1 MADSSPAP
9 DLPEDQQEEVL
20 YFFLYFVATCL
31 SIFFLILLVFLC
43 FSGRICVYIC
53 YIVHKV
59 QVGFF
64 PTHIHHPHCF
74 LVQPSVPERAPL
86 IIETDYFPR
95 PGYDGYCLLGQE
107 EPEQLIRN
115 NNTEDAESGSEDTR
129 RVLVEAGLLL
139 TRSIDIDLG
148 GHHRMVT
155 SSVQAPETVAIRLK
169 PTDGQGGS
177 GSGQNTPSNY
187 PRGIL
192 TPERR
197 RALRRNG
204 ESLKAVSFNPR
215 TECLLLEDI

>member
-1 MADSSPAP
+1 MSTFATLCIKYRYVKSQIHIQKKHHINSSP
-9 DLPEDQQEEVL
+9 
-20 YFFLYFVATCL
+20 
-31 SIFFLILLVFLC
+31 
-43 FSGRICVYIC
+43 
-53 YIVHKV
+53 
-59 QVGFF
+59 
-64 PTHIHHPHCF
+64 
-74 LVQPSVPERAPL
+74 VQPTVPERAPL

-107 EPEQLIRN
+107 EPLLRN
-115 NNTEDAESGSEDTR
+115 NNSEEPDTEAEDTR

-148 GHHRMVT
+148 PRVTRVVT
-155 SSVQAPETVAIRLK
+155 SASDQPPKTLGPLTQVERERLLTR
-169 PTDGQGGS
+169 PSDGGS
-177 GSGQNTPSNY
+177 GSGGQSTPSNY

-197 RALRRNG
+197 RARALRRTG

>member
-1 MADSSPAP
+1 MADTSPAP
-9 DLPEDQQEEVL
+9 ELPEDKQEEVL
-20 YFFLYFVATCL
+20 YFFLYFAATCL

-59 QVGFF
+59 Q
-64 PTHIHHPHCF
+64 PR
-74 LVQPSVPERAPL
+74 VPERAPL

-107 EPEQLIRN
+107 EPLLRN
-115 NNTEDAESGSEDTR
+115 NNSEEPDPEAEDTR
-129 RVLVEAGLLL
+129 RVLMEAGLLL

-148 GHHRMVT
+148 PRVTRVVT
-155 SSVQAPETVAIRLK
+155 SGSDQPPLLTRVERERPLIK
-169 PTDGQGGS
+169 PSDGGS
-177 GSGQNTPSNY
+177 GSVGQSTPSNY

-204 ESLKAVSFNPR
+204 ESIKAVSFNPR
-215 TECLLLEDI
+215 TECLLLKDI